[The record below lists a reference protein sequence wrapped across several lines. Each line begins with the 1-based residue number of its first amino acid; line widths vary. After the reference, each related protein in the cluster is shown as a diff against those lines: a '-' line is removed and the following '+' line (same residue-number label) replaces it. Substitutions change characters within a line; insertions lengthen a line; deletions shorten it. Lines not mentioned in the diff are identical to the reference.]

1 MSAAHFF
8 RPPLSQAAFFAL
20 YELTNRGSSWLGP
33 LILTSSIAT
42 TGQYTWA
49 FIYICVVCE
58 ASAIGIF
65 FIDMRKGHEAAVA
78 RGNLPRAATGAVAT
92 EQVAA

>member
-1 MSAAHFF
+1 MQRICSLA
-8 RPPLSQAAFFAL
+8 SQAAFFAL

-49 FIYICVVCE
+49 FIYILVVCE

-65 FIDMRKGHEAAVA
+65 FIDMSKGHEAAVA
-78 RGNLPRAATGAVAT
+78 RGKSSAATGAVAT
-92 EQVAA
+92 EQVAVPVA